1 MEGGS
6 DGDRPGRFALI
17 SEGGEASGEGSKA
30 SSSSSSFFA
39 KDGYVKTNLTKW
51 DILRGTTYKKFRYDK
66 FYHKQDA
73 EAFVKDLLASPEVL
87 REIIA
92 GGSGGDDLEVA
103 SFSCR
108 AVRATVTSMAFFD
121 KLLGES
127 GIVRSNGLLVKCMD
141 DYYEGFHVQD
151 RLREILLN
159 EDNEYEL
166 DHGEVFGEEDK
177 GELLFKIFRHLC
189 VGGSLCQFE
198 DSLDPYLEVA
208 KAVYKEL
215 LTVWRNPKSGKAEVA
230 SGAYEVGDVKL
241 RRRQR
246 CEEEE
251 GAGMTTT
258 VVAVVMVVVMVMPRR
273 MRRRSGT
280 TSKSGR
286 RRTGSTSPPTPFE
299 GRARCGFTGSSTTGE
314 GLSLIDVIGN
324 I

>member
-1 MEGGS
+1 M
-6 DGDRPGRFALI
+6 
-17 SEGGEASGEGSKA
+17 
-30 SSSSSSFFA
+30 
-39 KDGYVKTNLTKW
+39 TKW
-51 DILRGTTYKKFRYDK
+51 DILRGTTYKNFRYDK

-73 EAFVKDLLASPEVL
+73 EAFVKDLLASLEVL

-241 RRRQR
+241 RRRR
-246 CEEEE
+246 RLRGGGGGGDDDDGGGGGDGGGDGDAEEDEEEE
-251 GAGMTTT
+251 RDYFKEWSTQNWFYVTTD
-258 VVAVVMVVVMVMPRR
+258 PF
-273 MRRRSGT
+273 
-280 TSKSGR
+280 
-286 RRTGSTSPPTPFE
+286 RRTCKVWIHRFE
-299 GRARCGFTGSSTTGE
+299 HHW
-314 GLSLIDVIGN
+314 
-324 I
+324 